1 MKAKAV
7 LFICVMSAVV
17 LLMAYQHSQAGSES
31 EAVGPKVGVVSI
43 RRIFQDCKRN
53 AKYREEAGVEQD
65 KIVAELDKLRKEIE
79 AEEVGLKAL
88 KVGSSDYMELMKGI
102 LEKQASLQARQE
114 FHKKQLALKDQR
126 WTEQLYTDILR
137 EAGEVA
143 KQRGLDIV
151 FANDEPEFPAL
162 SAQELM
168 MAIRTHKVLY
178 SGGCL
183 DITEEVMN
191 RVDKEK

>member
-1 MKAKAV
+1 MKAKAMF
-7 LFICVMSAVV
+7 LCCFIGAVV
-17 LLMAYQHSQAGSES
+17 LFAGHQYSGAEPES
-31 EAVGPKVGVVSI
+31 VKPEPKIGVVSI

-53 AKYREEAGVEQD
+53 VRYRQEATAEQD

-79 AEEVGLKAL
+79 AEEAGLRTLKA
-88 KVGSSDYMELMKGI
+88 GSSDYLELMKGI

-114 FHKKQLALKDQR
+114 FHKQQLAMKDQR

-137 EAGEVA
+137 ETGEVA
-143 KQRGLDIV
+143 KQKGLDIV
-151 FANDEPEFPAL
+151 FENDEPELPAL

-178 SGGCL
+178 SGGSL
-183 DITEEVMN
+183 DITNEVMN
-191 RVDKEK
+191 RVDVEK